1 MQVLVT
7 GGSGQIGQVLI
18 ANLLEHGHSAVSAD
32 RRQPSLR
39 SSDYRFVE
47 TDLSDVGQVAGA
59 MRGCDAVVHLGA
71 IPTAYQNPD
80 EVVFT
85 HNVSATFA
93 VFQAASLLGVRK
105 VAFASSLA
113 VIGTPYATKPIFPLF
128 VPIDETHPLLVQDP
142 YGLSK
147 EVDERTGEMFHRRY
161 GMQVAAMRFALV
173 SNHADLKALCQRLTG
188 KPSPSFLDRVL
199 WSYVDVRD
207 AASILRL
214 AIEADGLG
222 FQAFVVAANDALVDL
237 PTGELIRQYAPA
249 VDIRAPIPG
258 NQSAVSTAK
267 ARELL
272 GWNPQHSWRDAD

>member
-1 MQVLVT
+1 MHVLVT

-32 RRQPSLR
+32 RRQPLLG
-39 SSDYRFVE
+39 SSDNRFVE

-59 MRGCDAVVHLGA
+59 MKGCDAVVHLGA

-105 VAFASSLA
+105 VAFASSLV
-113 VIGTPYATKPIFPLF
+113 VIGTPYATNPVYPLF
-128 VPIDETHPLLVQDP
+128 APIDETHPLLVQDP

-173 SNHADLKALCQRLTG
+173 SNHADLKALCQRLTE
-188 KPSPSFLDRVL
+188 KPGPSFLDRVL

-214 AIEADGLG
+214 AIEANGLG
-222 FQAFVVAANDALVDL
+222 FQTFVVAANDALVDL
-237 PTGELIRQYAPA
+237 PTEELIRRYAPG

-258 NQSAVSTAK
+258 NQSAVSTAR

-272 GWNPQHSWRDAD
+272 GWNPQHSWRDAE